1 MFQSACLLTLVL
13 LYLLESVTAYSKP
26 SIVGNFGKILADLMK
41 QHEDEPREEHYLLDE
56 YDFIIVG
63 AGTAGCTLANRLSEV
78 PQWKVLLVEAGG
90 QENFIMDIP
99 ILATFTQFTTAN
111 WKYKTRPSN
120 TSCLGLRN
128 AQCKYPRGKVMGGS
142 STLNYM
148 IYTRGHPKDY
158 DNWAA
163 LGNEGWSYR
172 ELMPYFLKSEDMT
185 IPELA
190 KDTKHHST
198 GGYLT
203 ISRTPYRTPLAEA
216 FIESGLETGQRVVDY
231 NTDTLI
237 GFSFLQNTMK
247 NGTRYSS
254 SRAFLHP
261 IRNRKNLHVTKMSR
275 ATKILIH
282 PVTKQAVSVQF
293 VRRGKWYVI
302 RASKEIIVSSG
313 AINSPQLLMLSGIGP
328 RQHLESL
335 GIKVIQDLDVGYNL
349 MDHIALGGLTF
360 IVNQSVSLRTD
371 SILRDPNN
379 MANYFAYH
387 KGPISVAAG
396 CEALAFYDLKDPTN
410 PQGYPDIELL
420 FLGGSI
426 VSERTLRETVGI
438 GHELYNAVYKPIE
451 NYDTWM
457 VLPILMRP
465 KSKGRVMLKD
475 KNPFHKP
482 LIDSNYF
489 QYDEDLD
496 TMVGGVKKTV
506 ELSETK
512 GFKKFG
518 TKLHDIPIPGCKK
531 HVFGSDD
538 YWRCAIRHLTF
549 TIYHVSGTCK
559 MGPKWDSSAVVDPRL
574 RVYGIKGL
582 RVVDL
587 SIIPEIPVGHTNG
600 PTYMIAE
607 KGADLIKQDWGLTIN
622 NAA

>member
-1 MFQSACLLTLVL
+1 MNQ
-13 LYLLESVTAYSKP
+13 YE
-26 SIVGNFGKILADLMK
+26 G
-41 QHEDEPREEHYLLDE
+41 EPKEEFNLLDE

-63 AGTAGCTLANRLSEV
+63 AGTAGCTLANRLTEI
-78 PQWKVLLVEAGG
+78 PEWRVLLVEAGG
-90 QENFIMDIP
+90 KENFIMDIP
-99 ILATFTQFTTAN
+99 ILANFIQFTSAN
-111 WKYKTRPSN
+111 WKYKTIPSN
-120 TSCLGLRN
+120 TSCLGHQN
-128 AQCKYPRGKVMGGS
+128 TQCNYPRGKVMGGS

-163 LGNEGWSYR
+163 CGNEGWSYR
-172 ELMPYFLKSEDMT
+172 EVMPYFLKSEDMT

-190 KDTKHHST
+190 KDTEHHST

-203 ISRTPYRTPLAEA
+203 ISYAPYRTPLAEA
-216 FIESGLETGQRVVDY
+216 FMESGFETGQNVVDY
-231 NTDTLI
+231 NTDTVT
-237 GFSFLQNTMK
+237 GFSYLQNTMK
-247 NGTRYSS
+247 NGTRWSS

-261 IRNRKNLHVTKMSR
+261 IRKRKNLHVTKMSR
-275 ATKILIH
+275 VTKILTH
-282 PVTKQAVSVQF
+282 PETKQAVSIQF
-293 VRRGKWYVI
+293 IRRNKRYVI

-335 GIKVIQDLDVGYNL
+335 GIKLIQDLAVGYNL

-371 SILRDPNN
+371 KIINDPDS

-387 KGPISVAAG
+387 KGPISIPGG

-420 FLGGSI
+420 FQGGSI
-426 VSERTLRETVGI
+426 VSEQTLRENFGI
-438 GHELYNAVYKPIE
+438 RNDLYDAVYKPIE
-451 NYDTWM
+451 NRDTWM
-457 VLPILMRP
+457 VLPMLMRP
-465 KSKGRVMLKD
+465 KSKGRIMLKD
-475 KNPFHKP
+475 RNPFHKP
-482 LIDSNYF
+482 LINPNYF

-496 TMVGGVKKTV
+496 TMVEGIKKTI
-506 ELSETK
+506 ELSKTK
-512 GFKKFG
+512 GFQKFG
-518 TKLHDIPIPGCKK
+518 TKLHDIPIPDCKK
-531 HVFGSDD
+531 HGFGSDD

-559 MGPKWDSSAVVDPRL
+559 MGPNWDSSAVVDPRL
-574 RVYGIKGL
+574 RVYGVKGL
-582 RVVDL
+582 RVVDV

-607 KGADLIKQDWGLTIN
+607 KGADLIKQDWGITIDN
-622 NAA
+622 TA